1 MSFHHSI
8 VTALLLISFNEKWK
22 RNLCD
27 LDGIRYTFI
36 FLPKFNL
43 VILYW
48 KRKSTGS
55 SNVAGI
61 QYLFPSRMK
70 IEILTEVELVEP

>member
-1 MSFHHSI
+1 MSFHYSI

-22 RNLCD
+22 RNFCD

-48 KRKSTGS
+48 KSTRS

>member
-27 LDGIRYTFI
+27 LDGIPYTVF

-48 KRKSTGS
+48 KSTGS

-70 IEILTEVELVEP
+70 IEILIEVELVEP

>member
-8 VTALLLISFNEKWK
+8 VTALLLISFYDKWK
-22 RNLCD
+22 INLCD
-27 LDGIRYTFI
+27 LDGIPYTFI

-48 KRKSTGS
+48 KSTGS